1 MHSLRTLCG
10 YHSCAYLSIYS
21 ARLTCIVILTPFFFV
36 PFLQLLFL
44 WRPSYPNLSGD
55 HGPLVF
61 IQHPMVSDDK
71 RSSKVEFLQGDPED
85 REKVLVPHVDV
96 YRYYCWDDYSFD
108 FTCTILVASEWVR
121 LGCDFSLVVSVV
133 FLKKI

>member
-1 MHSLRTLCG
+1 
-10 YHSCAYLSIYS
+10 
-21 ARLTCIVILTPFFFV
+21 
-36 PFLQLLFL
+36 
-44 WRPSYPNLSGD
+44 
-55 HGPLVF
+55 
-61 IQHPMVSDDK
+61 MVSDDK

-108 FTCTILVASEWVR
+108 FTCTILVASEWVW